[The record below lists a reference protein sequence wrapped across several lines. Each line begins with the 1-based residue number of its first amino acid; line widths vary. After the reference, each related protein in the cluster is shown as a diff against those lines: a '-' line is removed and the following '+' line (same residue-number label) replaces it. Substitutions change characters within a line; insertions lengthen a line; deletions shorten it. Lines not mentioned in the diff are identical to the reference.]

1 MEKQVERLVP
11 APDRLARHLSEE
23 IPTEPLSHQAFSLIS
38 TVAAA
43 ETLRDFAPNGRDFAA
58 ERVDRLISMSKIKK
72 YMRLRVSTPTPQTNY
87 RQSHS
92 QVSPHLTHHN
102 TSSLL
107 SLSCITIAESTT
119 EGVVHLEYSIAL
131 LLVRGK

>member
-43 ETLRDFAPNGRDFAA
+43 EALRDFAPNGRDFAA
-58 ERVDRLISMSKIKK
+58 ERADRLADLGVPAED
-72 YMRLRVSTPTPQTNY
+72 RGTNR
-87 RQSHS
+87 RQR
-92 QVSPHLTHHN
+92 
-102 TSSLL
+102 
-107 SLSCITIAESTT
+107 AE
-119 EGVVHLEYSIAL
+119 EPLE
-131 LLVRGK
+131 

>member
-58 ERVDRLISMSKIKK
+58 ERVDRLACSSNKHVKNKK
-72 YMRLRVSTPTPQTNY
+72 SICVFASQPQ
-87 RQSHS
+87 
-92 QVSPHLTHHN
+92 PPKL
-102 TSSLL
+102 
-107 SLSCITIAESTT
+107 TIANHTRKCRR
-119 EGVVHLEYSIAL
+119 I
-131 LLVRGK
+131 

>member
-58 ERVDRLISMSKIKK
+58 ERVDRLADLAALISMSKIKK
-72 YMRLRVSTPTPQTNY
+72 VYASSRLNPNPPN
-87 RQSHS
+87 
-92 QVSPHLTHHN
+92 
-102 TSSLL
+102 
-107 SLSCITIAESTT
+107 
-119 EGVVHLEYSIAL
+119 
-131 LLVRGK
+131 

>member
-58 ERVDRLISMSKIKK
+58 ERVDRLADLGVPAED
-72 YMRLRVSTPTPQTNY
+72 RGTNR
-87 RQSHS
+87 RQRGEE
-92 QVSPHLTHHN
+92 P
-102 TSSLL
+102 
-107 SLSCITIAESTT
+107 
-119 EGVVHLEYSIAL
+119 LE
-131 LLVRGK
+131 

>member
-11 APDRLARHLSEE
+11 APDRLARHFSEE

-58 ERVDRLISMSKIKK
+58 ERVDRLADLGVSISKIKK
-72 YMRLRVSTPTPQTNY
+72 VYASSRLNPNPPN
-87 RQSHS
+87 
-92 QVSPHLTHHN
+92 
-102 TSSLL
+102 
-107 SLSCITIAESTT
+107 
-119 EGVVHLEYSIAL
+119 
-131 LLVRGK
+131 